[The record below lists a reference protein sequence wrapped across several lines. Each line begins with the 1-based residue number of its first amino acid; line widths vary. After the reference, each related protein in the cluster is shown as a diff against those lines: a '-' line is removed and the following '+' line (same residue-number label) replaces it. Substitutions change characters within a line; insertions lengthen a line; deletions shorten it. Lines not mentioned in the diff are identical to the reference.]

1 MMMIH
6 IYIYTWLV
14 GWNMFY
20 FPYLACHPKPIDEVH
35 DFSGLAETTKDKTR
49 PLGLVIDIEAAAG
62 A

>member
-1 MMMIH
+1 
-6 IYIYTWLV
+6 
-14 GWNMFY
+14 MFY

-35 DFSGLAETTKDKTR
+35 DFSGLVETTKDKTR